1 VYYVAEFAVDKQ
13 ALEFTPADQ
22 ELLHYF
28 SDLVDKENKYVM
40 GQHDKALQS
49 KGIIVDASMSD
60 DTIVDDAITDIDSAL
75 DDDLNNPEL
84 MVSG

>member
-1 VYYVAEFAVDKQ
+1 
-13 ALEFTPADQ
+13 
-22 ELLHYF
+22 
-28 SDLVDKENKYVM
+28 
-40 GQHDKALQS
+40 
-49 KGIIVDASMSD
+49 MSD

>member
-1 VYYVAEFAVDKQ
+1 
-13 ALEFTPADQ
+13 
-22 ELLHYF
+22 
-28 SDLVDKENKYVM
+28 M

-49 KGIIVDASMSD
+49 KGIIVDASMND
-60 DTIVDDAITDIDSAL
+60 DTIVDDAIADIDSAL